1 MIKASTEATRQG
13 IHSSSSS
20 FSCMPAH
27 GSILHPMPPFMDAT
41 EPSASGFMCSQ
52 RTEVTIAFHWVCSQ
66 CFLEIGCYLENR
78 RSSGVP
84 YHLYPY
90 VYHASHHGKP
100 LSEKDFRFLKQVILL
115 QPWQN
120 MNISE
125 LKGTNFSDPRKTYRG
140 GGADMLT
147 QCKQSTKSV
156 FYYRNE
162 INKGKKS
169 MS

>member
-1 MIKASTEATRQG
+1 
-13 IHSSSSS
+13 
-20 FSCMPAH
+20 
-27 GSILHPMPPFMDAT
+27 
-41 EPSASGFMCSQ
+41 
-52 RTEVTIAFHWVCSQ
+52 
-66 CFLEIGCYLENR
+66 
-78 RSSGVP
+78 
-84 YHLYPY
+84 
-90 VYHASHHGKP
+90 
-100 LSEKDFRFLKQVILL
+100 
-115 QPWQN
+115 